1 MIEAYDAGGIT
12 IIICYGIG
20 NGIQLLILW

>member
-12 IIICYGIG
+12 IIICYGIE
-20 NGIQLLILW
+20 NGIQLLIL

>member
-12 IIICYGIG
+12 IIIRYGIE
-20 NGIQLLILW
+20 NGIQLLIL